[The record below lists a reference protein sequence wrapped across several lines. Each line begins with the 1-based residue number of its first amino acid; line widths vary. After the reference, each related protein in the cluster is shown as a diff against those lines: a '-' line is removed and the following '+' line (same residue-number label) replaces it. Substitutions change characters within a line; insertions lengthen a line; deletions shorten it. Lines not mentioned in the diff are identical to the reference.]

1 MLQSPTYTR
10 TAMGAELVVTWNTW
24 EELLLGG
31 AILRHGTRDWT
42 VVAAELKTRTVSP
55 FSFTPEVCKAKYEEL
70 RQQYSGCMAW
80 FEELKKKR
88 VAELKRDLELSEEL
102 IGSLELKLESLKTG
116 MDEKRVDCHV
126 DDGSVGPEL
135 HVPLEKLDRVV
146 PSAKE
151 MSKDGLSAGSFT
163 HESQTNWSHECKVPA
178 MSCEDVETKPEVS
191 GSTEQEKV
199 LNVDKSTHTIYEG
212 QGGCLKKR
220 RGKRKRKDCGKNTNE
235 ASVRESDLSADVCKE
250 SSTSNCD
257 EIEKSSGKDEAKA
270 NFKKDEIKDLMELLD
285 SFLSVQGASAF
296 CRRHDSQK
304 RGRYKK
310 TVRQHMDFDTI
321 RSRINNGTI
330 KSMMELIRDLLLLT
344 NNAILFYSKIT
355 REYKIALKLRDLAI
369 KTSAEKLKFLSSSNA
384 STSLPVPDP
393 QVKVRSMSTSP
404 VRDPPVKA
412 TSITASPVHDP
423 SMKVRSMRPG
433 NRKIVAKVAGGNS
446 SAERVSLRAKKEAN
460 KVESPSSV
468 ESLPIKKAFGGRTK
482 KVVRESAGQRHATP
496 RKGRKRGKTK

>member
-1 MLQSPTYTR
+1 
-10 TAMGAELVVTWNTW
+10 MGAELVVTWNTW

-55 FSFTPEVCKAKYEEL
+55 FSFSPEVCKAKYEEL
-70 RQQYSGCMAW
+70 RQQYSGCIKAW

-191 GSTEQEKV
+191 ESNVQEKV

-220 RGKRKRKDCGKNTNE
+220 RGKRKRKDCGRNTNE

-257 EIEKSSGKDEAKA
+257 EIAKSFGMDEAKA
-270 NFKKDEIKDLMELLD
+270 NLKKDEIKDLMELLD

-310 TVRQHMDFDTI
+310 TIRQHMDFDTI
-321 RSRINNGTI
+321 RSRISNGTI
-330 KSMMELIRDLLLLT
+330 KSMLELIRDLLLLT

-369 KTSAEKLKFLSSSNA
+369 KTSAEKLKFLSSSA
-384 STSLPVPDP
+384 STSSPVPDP
-393 QVKVRSMSTSP
+393 QVKVRSMSTSH
-404 VRDPPVKA
+404 VHDPPVKA
-412 TSITASPVHDP
+412 KSITTSPVHDP

-433 NRKIVAKVAGGNS
+433 NRKIVAKVAGGSS

-460 KVESPSSV
+460 KVESPSSI

-482 KVVRESAGQRHATP
+482 NVVRESAGQRHATP

>member
-1 MLQSPTYTR
+1 
-10 TAMGAELVVTWNTW
+10 MGAELVVTWSTW

-31 AILRHGTRDWT
+31 AILRHGNRDWT

-55 FSFTPEVCKAKYEEL
+55 FIFTPERYFFLKVCKAKYEQL

-116 MDEKRVDCHV
+116 RDEKKADCRV

-135 HVPLEKLDRVV
+135 HVPSQKLDRVV

-163 HESQTNWSHECKVPA
+163 QETQTNWSHECKVPA

-191 GSTEQEKV
+191 GSTERKKI
-199 LNVDKSTHTIYEG
+199 LNVDNKSAHTVYEG

-220 RGKRKRKDCGKNTNE
+220 RGKRKRKDCGRNINE
-235 ASVRESDLSADVCKE
+235 ASVKESDLSADVCKE

-257 EIEKSSGKDEAKA
+257 EIAKSSGMNEANA
-270 NFKKDEIKDLMELLD
+270 IFKKDEVKDLLELLD
-285 SFLSVQGASAF
+285 SFLLVQGASAF

-310 TVRQHMDFDTI
+310 MIRQHMDFDTI
-321 RSRINNGTI
+321 RSKINNGTI
-330 KSMMELIRDLLLLT
+330 KSMMELLRDLLLLT
-344 NNAILFYSKIT
+344 NNAIAFYSKIT

-369 KTSAEKLKFLSSSNA
+369 KTSAEKLKFLSSSNVTLANA
-384 STSLPVPDP
+384 STSSPVHEP
-393 QVKVRSMSTSP
+393 QAKIKSMTTSP
-404 VRDPPVKA
+404 AHDPPVKA
-412 TSITASPVHDP
+412 RTTSPVHDP
-423 SMKVRSMRPG
+423 SVKVRSMRPG
-433 NRKIVAKVAGGNS
+433 NRKILAKVAGGSS

-460 KVESPSSV
+460 KVDSPSSV
-468 ESLPIKKAFGGRTK
+468 ESLPIKKAFGVKTK
-482 KVVRESAGQRHATP
+482 KIGRESAGQRHATP
-496 RKGRKRGKTK
+496 RKGKKRGKAK

>member
-1 MLQSPTYTR
+1 MRHNKPQFLQAFCLLKCPKKTQFSLHILHPT
-10 TAMGAELVVTWNTW
+10 APGVVQCEILTTEASVEITFHCRNYQH
-24 EELLLGG
+24 LGYNY
-31 AILRHGTRDWT
+31 I
-42 VVAAELKTRTVSP
+42 
-55 FSFTPEVCKAKYEEL
+55 
-70 RQQYSGCMAW
+70 QYIC
-80 FEELKKKR
+80 FR
-88 VAELKRDLELSEEL
+88 
-102 IGSLELKLESLKTG
+102 SLELKLESLKTG

-135 HVPLEKLDRVV
+135 HVSLEKLDRVV

-296 CRRHDSQK
+296 CRRHDSQVCV
-304 RGRYKK
+304 
-310 TVRQHMDFDTI
+310 T
-321 RSRINNGTI
+321 
-330 KSMMELIRDLLLLT
+330 
-344 NNAILFYSKIT
+344 
-355 REYKIALKLRDLAI
+355 
-369 KTSAEKLKFLSSSNA
+369 
-384 STSLPVPDP
+384 
-393 QVKVRSMSTSP
+393 
-404 VRDPPVKA
+404 
-412 TSITASPVHDP
+412 
-423 SMKVRSMRPG
+423 
-433 NRKIVAKVAGGNS
+433 
-446 SAERVSLRAKKEAN
+446 
-460 KVESPSSV
+460 
-468 ESLPIKKAFGGRTK
+468 
-482 KVVRESAGQRHATP
+482 
-496 RKGRKRGKTK
+496 

>member
-1 MLQSPTYTR
+1 
-10 TAMGAELVVTWNTW
+10 MGAELVVTWNTW

-70 RQQYSGCMAW
+70 RQQYSGCIVLWLHDIIRAW

-135 HVPLEKLDRVV
+135 HVSLEKLDRVV

>member
-1 MLQSPTYTR
+1 
-10 TAMGAELVVTWNTW
+10 
-24 EELLLGG
+24 
-31 AILRHGTRDWT
+31 
-42 VVAAELKTRTVSP
+42 
-55 FSFTPEVCKAKYEEL
+55 
-70 RQQYSGCMAW
+70 
-80 FEELKKKR
+80 
-88 VAELKRDLELSEEL
+88 
-102 IGSLELKLESLKTG
+102 
-116 MDEKRVDCHV
+116 
-126 DDGSVGPEL
+126 
-135 HVPLEKLDRVV
+135 
-146 PSAKE
+146 
-151 MSKDGLSAGSFT
+151 
-163 HESQTNWSHECKVPA
+163 
-178 MSCEDVETKPEVS
+178 
-191 GSTEQEKV
+191 
-199 LNVDKSTHTIYEG
+199 
-212 QGGCLKKR
+212 
-220 RGKRKRKDCGKNTNE
+220 
-235 ASVRESDLSADVCKE
+235 
-250 SSTSNCD
+250 
-257 EIEKSSGKDEAKA
+257 
-270 NFKKDEIKDLMELLD
+270 
-285 SFLSVQGASAF
+285 
-296 CRRHDSQK
+296 
-304 RGRYKK
+304 
-310 TVRQHMDFDTI
+310 MDFDTI